1 MPGKHP
7 DPQILERFMRNEAG
21 TQERR
26 AVILHLLTGCAQ
38 CVAVTRRLWSLADAP
53 PERAGEGDATYG
65 RMLDDLARRGSRRQ
79 RRARADREAAPRR
92 LAELREL
99 SPSQRRQKIMAARR
113 FHTPAVCEL
122 LIEQSRGTREAE
134 GAAEW
139 AGLAV
144 ATAELLDVQRVGPTL
159 VRSFLARAW
168 GRLGDARRR
177 MGDPEGAEEAL
188 ATAAKEL
195 AEGTDALD
203 RAELQELQAQL
214 LAERERLDDAECLL
228 GRTLALYRALGE
240 RHLEGR
246 VLILAAG
253 VRFRKG
259 GEEAARETIARLRE
273 GLARLDED
281 REPALAAA
289 AFHRLTRLLA
299 EAGPREQ
306 VWAALNRARALY
318 ERLADTPNLIR
329 LRRLEG
335 TLAAAL
341 GSLEVAEV
349 SFRVAMR
356 DSLLA
361 GLGREAARALLDLAL
376 LYARLDRAAD
386 LQRLAGELHS
396 ICRVP
401 DVGLSVTSALLFFRR
416 LVETGFATPDV
427 LFEVA
432 LFLGDSPK
440 AQRAAWAWEG

>member
-53 PERAGEGDATYG
+53 PERVGEGDAAYG

-99 SPSQRRQKIMAARR
+99 SPAQRRQKIAAGRR

-122 LIEQSRGTREAE
+122 LIEHSRGTREPE
-134 GAAEW
+134 DAAEW

-144 ATAELLDVQRVGPTL
+144 AAAELLDVQRVGPTL

-168 GRLGDARRR
+168 GRLGDAKRRS
-177 MGDPEGAEEAL
+177 GDPEGAEEAL
-188 ATAAKEL
+188 AMAAKEL
-195 AEGTDALD
+195 ADGADALD

-214 LAERERLDDAECLL
+214 LAERDRLDDAECLL

-246 VLILAAG
+246 VLILAAA
-253 VRFRKG
+253 VRFRRG

-273 GLARLDED
+273 GLAHLDED
-281 REPALAAA
+281 REPALAAS

-329 LRRLEG
+329 LRLLEG

-349 SFRVAMR
+349 SFRAAMR
-356 DSLLA
+356 DSLSA

-386 LQRLAGELHS
+386 LQRLADELHS

-401 DVGLSVTSALLFFRR
+401 GVGLSVTSALLFFRR
-416 LVETGFATPDV
+416 LVETGFATQDV

-440 AQRAAWAWEG
+440 AQRAAWT

>member
-21 TQERR
+21 AQERR
-26 AVILHLLTGCAQ
+26 VVILHLLTGCAQ

-53 PERAGEGDATYG
+53 PELVSESDAAYG

-79 RRARADREAAPRR
+79 RRARTDREAAPRR

-99 SPSQRRQKIMAARR
+99 SPAQRRQKIAAGRR
-113 FHTPAVCEL
+113 FQTPAVCEL
-122 LIEQSRGTREAE
+122 LIEQSRGTREAA

-144 ATAELLDVQRVGPTL
+144 EAAGRLDAQQVGPTL
-159 VRSFLARAW
+159 IRSFQARAW
-168 GRLGDARRR
+168 GRLGDAKRLA
-177 MGDPEGAEEAL
+177 GDLAGAEEAL
-188 ATAAKEL
+188 ATAAMAL
-195 AEGTDALD
+195 GEGTDALD

-214 LAERERLDDAECLL
+214 LAARDRLDDAECLL

-246 VLILAAG
+246 VLILAAA
-253 VRFRKG
+253 VRYRRG

-273 GLARLDED
+273 GLAHLDEE

-306 VWAALNRARALY
+306 AWAALNRARALY
-318 ERLADTPNLIR
+318 ERLADAPSLIR
-329 LRRLEG
+329 LRLLEG

-341 GSLEVAEV
+341 GSLEVAEM
-349 SFRVAMR
+349 SFRVAKR

-376 LYARLDRAAD
+376 LYARQDRSAD
-386 LQRLAGELHS
+386 LQRLAGELHA

-401 DVGLSVTSALLFFRR
+401 GVGLSVTSALLFFRR
-416 LVETGFATPDV
+416 LVETGFATQDV

-440 AQRAAWAWEG
+440 AQRAAWG

>member
-7 DPQILERFMRNEAG
+7 EPQILERFMRNEAG
-21 TQERR
+21 AQERR
-26 AVILHLLTGCAQ
+26 VVILHLLTGCAQ

-53 PERAGEGDATYG
+53 PERVAESDAAYG

-79 RRARADREAAPRR
+79 RRARTDREAAPRR

-99 SPSQRRQKIMAARR
+99 SPAQRQQRIAAGRR

-122 LIEQSRGTREAE
+122 LIEHSRGTREPAA
-134 GAAEW
+134 AAEW

-144 ATAELLDVQRVGPTL
+144 AAAGLLDVQQVGPTL

-168 GRLGDARRR
+168 GRLGDAKRRA
-177 MGDPEGAEEAL
+177 GDLEGAEEAL

-195 AEGTDALD
+195 AEGADALD

-246 VLILAAG
+246 VLILAAAA
-253 VRFRKG
+253 RFRRG
-259 GEEAARETIARLRE
+259 GAEAARETIARLRE
-273 GLARLDED
+273 GLALLDED

-318 ERLADTPNLIR
+318 ERLADTPSLIR
-329 LRRLEG
+329 LRLLEG

-341 GSLEVAEV
+341 GSLEVAEM

-376 LYARLDRAAD
+376 LYARLDRTAD
-386 LQRLAGELHS
+386 LQRLAEELHS

-401 DVGLSVTSALLFFRR
+401 GVGMSVTSALLFFRR
-416 LVETGFATPDV
+416 LVETGFATEDV

-440 AQRAAWAWEG
+440 AQRAAWG